1 MRVHKFIANCEQQ
14 TTTMSNAQQ
23 RTAKVRNAR
32 QRVPSR
38 RWRCRSKYTR
48 VGDVPAVH
56 KLSDNTSVRP
66 SSSSPCMWW
75 GQAAGRQAARGEIRL
90 TCALARFHE
99 PATPSLHSHSCPPSR
114 CPFFLC
120 VHVRVVVL
128 THSFFSGPFLLPTVL
143 GISAVAC
150 RSRSPTLN
158 SI

>member
-75 GQAAGRQAARGEIRL
+75 GQAAGRQAARGASHTI
-90 TCALARFHE
+90 
-99 PATPSLHSHSCPPSR
+99 PSLPQLPPFAMPFFFMCARPRCCSHSLLLFRSIPLAHGTWHFCGGVPITLPH
-114 CPFFLC
+114 PQL
-120 VHVRVVVL
+120 HL
-128 THSFFSGPFLLPTVL
+128 TP
-143 GISAVAC
+143 
-150 RSRSPTLN
+150 R
-158 SI
+158 